1 MRGSENAGMS
11 SANPGENPGHRKS
24 KVSYATLFGVGLVGP
39 KLRPKGA
46 SDGQRVNIPV
56 PPSSRFKAKGGT
68 RKGRRSV
75 PIGHGAFSS
84 VGHAG
89 IGKSVPALRAERGEN
104 SEVSSGNSVEPM
116 PPRKASLLWDAGA
129 RTANRHW

>member
-1 MRGSENAGMS
+1 MRFAGARGSENAGMS

-56 PPSSRFKAKGGT
+56 PPSSRFKAKGG
-68 RKGRRSV
+68 RGKVG
-75 PIGHGAFSS
+75 GACPLDMVRF
-84 VGHAG
+84 
-89 IGKSVPALRAERGEN
+89 
-104 SEVSSGNSVEPM
+104 
-116 PPRKASLLWDAGA
+116 PP
-129 RTANRHW
+129 